1 MKWVGAILGVCVA
14 AVAAWLFLG
23 PLFGPSATTPEEAG
37 PAAAPGTPTPAD
49 DAPSVLLITLDTT
62 RADRLGCYGY
72 AEAETP
78 ALDAAAAAGTRF
90 ARAYANVP
98 LTLPSH
104 ATILTGLLPPEHGLR
119 VNGRSRLATDI
130 PTLATL
136 LSSRDYRTAGFLA
149 SFVLDERFGLA
160 RGFQVYDDRM
170 QPPPQEDDLYA
181 MENPADVVADRAL
194 AWLAEN
200 AGGRFFCWVHFF
212 DPHVP
217 YEPPEPY
224 RSRHADPY
232 DGEVAFMDRH
242 VGRLLDFLDER
253 GLREDTLVVIAGDHG
268 EAFGEHDEFRHGEL
282 IYNTT
287 MHVPLVLCLPGRIEA
302 GRTVDEA
309 VTLADI
315 PRTVAGV
322 IGLDPPAAMGGR
334 DLLAG
339 PDPDRACYGESE
351 FCLFEYGW
359 APLYSLT
366 TARWKYIECPE
377 PELYDLAA
385 DFAERTNLLRAKPD
399 VADDLRERLRRRRDH
414 MTTRQAPAV
423 KQDQAALR
431 KLRELGYLSSASGVR
446 HGVDPADRK
455 DPKSMMNV
463 VAACR
468 EAGDLT
474 DKAAATKDKE
484 IYRRV
489 IRMLEPLARRSPESV
504 NLHDYLA
511 ESYCALGLLEQGKR
525 HLEAALALNPSHR
538 ILVQNLG
545 ALLLR
550 MGKPTEAARVLK
562 HGLRLPRGPLEPE
575 TETGAPKPAVGMH
588 VTLGMACRRLGKED
602 AAARQFRIAIE
613 LDPSNSEAHS
623 KLGNLLSR
631 GGEYE
636 AAIPHYE
643 AALKSDPKTAAV
655 RSNLG
660 VALARLG
667 RLDDAVEAYRT
678 SLDLDPS
685 NPDVHINL
693 GDALLAG
700 EQVEP
705 ALEAYRAAVRVA
717 GPENDRP
724 AMVLGHALM
733 RLGRHAAAL
742 EAFGAALAVRE
753 SAGACHNIGL
763 IHSRE
768 GRQEKA
774 VAAYRNALEVDPK
787 AVYARNNL
795 GLTLCATKR
804 YADAIEVWK
813 AGLDL
818 TPGHPVLTYNLAWWL
833 ATCPADEVRD
843 ADEAVRYAELT
854 NAKTGGD
861 DPRVLDALAAAY
873 AEAGRFEE
881 AAETAKRAADKAR
894 ADDQTDL
901 ARAIAE
907 RLELY
912 HASKP
917 YRESP

>member
-23 PLFGPSATTPEEAG
+23 PLFGPPATTPEEAG
-37 PAAAPGTPTPAD
+37 PVAPGSPAPAD

-62 RADRLGCYGY
+62 RADRLGCHGY
-72 AEAETP
+72 AKAETP

-90 ARAYANVP
+90 TRAYANAP

-119 VNGRSRLATDI
+119 VNGRNRLAADI

-136 LSSRDYRTAGFLA
+136 LSAGGYRTAAFLA
-149 SFVLDERFGLA
+149 SFVLDKRFGLA

-170 QPPPQEDDLYA
+170 QPPPQADDLYA

-194 AWLAEN
+194 AWLADH
-200 AGGRFFCWVHFF
+200 ADARFFCWVHFF

-224 RSRHADPY
+224 RTRLADPY

-242 VGRLLDFLDER
+242 VGRLLDFLKER
-253 GLREDTLVVIAGDHG
+253 GLRETTLVVIAGDHG

-287 MHVPLVLCLPGRIEA
+287 MHVPLVLCLPGRIDA
-302 GRTVDEA
+302 GRTVDGP

-315 PRTVAGV
+315 PRTVARV
-322 IGLDPPAAMGGR
+322 LGLDPPAAMGGR

-366 TARWKYIECPE
+366 TARWKYIDCPD
-377 PELYDLAA
+377 PELYDLAS
-385 DFAERTNLLRAKPD
+385 DFAERTNLFATEPR
-399 VADDLRERLRRRRDH
+399 VAERLRERLSTRRDE
-414 MTTRQAPAV
+414 MTARQAPSV
-423 KQDQAALR
+423 KQDEAALR
-431 KLRELGYLSSASGVR
+431 KLRELGYLSSTSGVR
-446 HGVDPADRK
+446 RDVDPGDRK
-455 DPKSMMNV
+455 DPKSMMDV

-474 DKAAATKDKE
+474 GKAAATGDKD

-489 IRMLEPLARRSPESV
+489 VRMLEPLARRSPESV
-504 NLHDYLA
+504 NVHDYLA
-511 ESYCALGLLEQGKR
+511 ESYCALGLLDQGKR
-525 HLEAALALNPSHR
+525 HLEAALAIHPSQR
-538 ILVQNLG
+538 IFVQNLG
-545 ALLLR
+545 SVLLR
-550 MGKPTEAARVLK
+550 MEKTNEAVRVLK
-562 HGLRLPRGPLEPE
+562 HGLRLPRGPLEPK
-575 TETGAPKPAVGMH
+575 TETGAPKPAVDMH
-588 VTLGMACRRLGKED
+588 VKLGMAYRRLGKRD
-602 AAARQFRIAIE
+602 AAARQFRIAIR
-613 LDPSNSEAHS
+613 LDPPNAEAHS

-631 GGEYE
+631 GGEFE

-643 AALKSDPKTAAV
+643 AALKSDPKDAGV
-655 RSNLG
+655 QSNLG

-667 RLDDAVEAYRT
+667 RLDDAIDAYRK
-678 SLDLDPS
+678 SLELDSS

-693 GDALLAG
+693 GDALLAA

-705 ALEAYRAAVRVA
+705 ALETYRAAVRVA
-717 GPENDRP
+717 AQETDRP

-733 RLGRHAAAL
+733 RLGRHAAAR
-742 EAFGAALAVRE
+742 EAFEAALKIRK
-753 SAGACHNIGL
+753 SAGAYHNIGL
-763 IHSRE
+763 IH
-768 GRQEKA
+768 GRAGRHEKA
-774 VAAYRNALEVDPK
+774 IEAYRKALDVDPK

-795 GLTLCATKR
+795 GLTLCAMKR
-804 YADAIEVWK
+804 CREAIRTWK
-813 AGLDL
+813 AGLAL
-818 TPGHPVLTYNLAWWL
+818 TPEHPLLTYNLAWWL
-833 ATCPADEVRD
+833 ATCPVGELRN

-854 NAKTGGD
+854 KAKTDGD

-873 AEAGRFEE
+873 AEAGRFEK
-881 AAETAKRAADKAR
+881 AVETAKQAADKAR
-894 ADDQTDL
+894 ADDQAAL
-901 ARAIAE
+901 AEAIGE

-912 HASKP
+912 RASTP